1 MDNILLL
8 LPYAL
13 LLIAAV
19 VTFFIKG
26 DIVNKI
32 LAIAVFIVGMF
43 CISAESGWWRFGFI
57 LLSVLMCSGRD
68 IPHHKSEKIGTPVHL
83 IMSTALSILILA
95 KVVIADFFGFDPFW
109 WQLIPAVIFGFCMP
123 FNAETK
129 E

>member
-1 MDNILLL
+1 MLL

-19 VTFFIKG
+19 VTLFVKG
-26 DIVNKI
+26 NTVNKI
-32 LAIAVFIVGMF
+32 LAIILFVVGMF
-43 CISAESGWWRFGFI
+43 CISAESGWWRCGFI
-57 LLSVLMCSGRD
+57 LLSVLMGAGRD
-68 IPHHKSEKIGTPVHL
+68 VPYHNSEKIGTPVHM
-83 IMSTALSILILA
+83 IMSTALSILILI

-109 WQLIPAVIFGFCMP
+109 WMMVPALIFGFCMP

>member
-1 MDNILLL
+1 MNMIGL

-19 VTFFIKG
+19 ITFFIKG
-26 DIVNKI
+26 DTVNKI
-32 LAIAVFIVGMF
+32 LAIAVFAAGMF
-43 CISAESGWWRFGFI
+43 CVFAESGWWRCGFI

-68 IPHHKSEKIGTPVHL
+68 IPYHRSEKVGTPVHL

-109 WQLIPAVIFGFCMP
+109 WMMGPALIFGFCMP